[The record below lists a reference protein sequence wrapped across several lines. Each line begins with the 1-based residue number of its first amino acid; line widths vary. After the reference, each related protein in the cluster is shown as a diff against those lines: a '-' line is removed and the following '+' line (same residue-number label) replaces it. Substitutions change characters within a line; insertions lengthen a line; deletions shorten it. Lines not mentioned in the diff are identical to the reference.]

1 MVMAVMAYCG
11 GGAAA
16 AVRRGGITLNH
27 RVTVVT
33 GSAAAQVN
41 RVGMI
46 VTVSTADSA
55 TANYDIVTAAVVVVV
70 VLKASV
76 VVDYYAMITA
86 DATVVGDA
94 ADCTSVAVVVVA
106 LIGVARCSNNVM
118 LLLVLCQ
125 VLLQDKLVIGFQ
137 GN

>member
-1 MVMAVMAYCG
+1 MMAYCG
-11 GGAAA
+11 GGAAAA

-55 TANYDIVTAAVVVVV
+55 TANYDIVAAAVVVV